1 MDPSSPKSS
10 QVLIIGGGV
19 IGICSAYYLLEEGYS
34 VTLLEKDSVN
44 AGSTYGNAGLI
55 IPSDSLPVP
64 GPGVLTQGLRW
75 LLDASSPFYIKPTLN
90 PDLLRWLWTFQS
102 ACRQPAWERSVP
114 ILTDLSVESVPLFED
129 ILDREGIQC
138 EYHQEG
144 LLLLYRDKHAFHH
157 GQKLLEELESF
168 DIQGEVLDDGQ
179 LAARFSPHQP
189 QLQGGIY
196 FQADAHLDPAAF
208 TAELAKRTAKKG
220 LKLEENCQV
229 LDFDLHAKRITA
241 VHTTR
246 GVYTADHFVLAAG
259 AWTSQLA
266 AKMGLRVPIQPAKG
280 YSVTFPRPAD
290 YPELPLILEE
300 AKIAVTPLG
309 DTLRLAGTLEL
320 TGLDLSINQ
329 RRVQAILDNAEQ
341 YLNVEFNQQPVIEIW
356 SGLRPCTADGLP
368 VIGPSQQITN
378 LITASGHCM
387 LGVSQGTMTGKLV
400 AETVQGKDPSLELT
414 PMSPDRFS

>member
-1 MDPSSPKSS
+1 MDPSSQKSS
-10 QVLIIGGGV
+10 DVLIIGGGI
-19 IGICSAYYLLEEGYS
+19 IGICSAYYLLDEGYS
-34 VTLLEKDSVN
+34 VTLLEKDTVN

-90 PDLLRWLWTFQS
+90 PELLRWLWDFQG
-102 ACRQPAWERSVP
+102 ACRQSAWERSVP
-114 ILTDLSVESVPLFED
+114 LLTDLSVESLTLFED

-144 LLLLYRDKHAFHH
+144 LLLLYREQASFQH
-157 GQKLLEELESF
+157 GQELLEELGSF
-168 DIQGEVLDDGQ
+168 EIHGEVLDASQ
-179 LAARFSPHQP
+179 LKARFSPHQP

-208 TAELAKRTAKKG
+208 TAQLAKCSVKKG

-229 LDFDLHAKRITA
+229 LAFDIQGKTITA

-246 GVYTADHFVLAAG
+246 GKYAGDHIVLAAG
-259 AWTSQLA
+259 AWTTPLA

-280 YSVTFPRPAD
+280 YSITFPRPED
-290 YPELPLILEE
+290 YPELPLILDE

-329 RRVQAILDNAEQ
+329 RRVQAILDNAEK
-341 YLNVEFNQQPVIEIW
+341 YLNVEFNELPVIEIW
-356 SGLRPCTADGLP
+356 RGLRPCTADGLP
-368 VIGPSQQITN
+368 VIGPSKQVTN

-400 AETVQGKDPSLELT
+400 AEIVHGKEPSLAL
-414 PMSPDRFS
+414 PPLSPDRFS